1 METIVTRNIL
11 VAMTLRK
18 AVNIFPKEKK
28 KKPTL

>member
-28 KKPTL
+28 NPTL